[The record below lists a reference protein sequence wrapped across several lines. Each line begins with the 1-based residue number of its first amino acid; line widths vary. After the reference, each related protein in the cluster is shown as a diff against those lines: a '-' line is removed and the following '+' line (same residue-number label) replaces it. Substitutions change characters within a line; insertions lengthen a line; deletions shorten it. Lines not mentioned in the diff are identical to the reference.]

1 MVCQKRLRLCA
12 PIFLI
17 YFWRSRSLLFYVTY
31 LENIINPFLSPT
43 NQKAGFFLVWTDL
56 FEVQKVT
63 NEVKISFRTNL
74 KSFEPFF
81 EEANICNVYA
91 FSVWNCRTYLVEVQ
105 DKNKSGFISL
115 ILSFCL
121 DNLLGSI
128 YKIWKRCR
136 KNVILYTLMPEVS
149 IRLVICYSKLE
160 KRTLNY

>member
-1 MVCQKRLRLCA
+1 MGCQKWFRLCA

-17 YFWRSRSLLFYVTY
+17 YFWVRPIRKQD
-31 LENIINPFLSPT
+31 I
-43 NQKAGFFLVWTDL
+43 FFLFWTDF
-56 FEVQKVT
+56 FEAQKVT
-63 NEVKISFRTNL
+63 NKVKISFRTNL

-81 EEANICNVYA
+81 EEVYICNVYA

-136 KNVILYTLMPEVS
+136 KNVFLYTLMPEVS